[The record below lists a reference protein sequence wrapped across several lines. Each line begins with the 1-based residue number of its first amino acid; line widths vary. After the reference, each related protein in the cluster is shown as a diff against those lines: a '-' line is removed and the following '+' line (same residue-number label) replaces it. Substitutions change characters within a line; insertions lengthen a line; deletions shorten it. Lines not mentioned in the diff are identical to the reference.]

1 MALSP
6 KIPALHIVARV
17 APNEARVQS
26 IALAPKPPLKMD
38 FASSPN
44 QYRVDGYGK
53 SLKPQP
59 VKHSPRMNPSLR
71 PVLSLALLCDN
82 MQVPDDSD

>member
-6 KIPALHIVARV
+6 KIPSLYVVPRAVPEKSSRQRITLV
-17 APNEARVQS
+17 
-26 IALAPKPPLKMD
+26 PKPPLKLD
-38 FASSPN
+38 FAPGPN

-53 SLKPQP
+53 SLKPLP
-59 VKHSPRMNPSLR
+59 LKPPPRKNLSLR

-82 MQVPDDSD
+82 MQVPEDDN